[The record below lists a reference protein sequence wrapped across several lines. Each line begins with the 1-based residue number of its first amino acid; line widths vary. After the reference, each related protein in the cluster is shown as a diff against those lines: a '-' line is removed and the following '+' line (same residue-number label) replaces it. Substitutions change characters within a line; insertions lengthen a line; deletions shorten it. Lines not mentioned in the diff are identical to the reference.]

1 MGRHAVAHDSVVER
15 LPLSGVE
22 PEDLDVAADSGQKR
36 RQRPVLVRPLAL
48 ASHLTTTTTTIV
60 VVAFVEVVVSLKKQ
74 KAHTIKLDHHLREVK
89 LPS

>member
-1 MGRHAVAHDSVVER
+1 MRRHAVPHDSVMER

-60 VVAFVEVVVSLKKQ
+60 VVISHSHCHATFRRRSCLEY
-74 KAHTIKLDHHLREVK
+74 
-89 LPS
+89 